1 MGMSREQMD
10 RAVNEHFGYE
20 AADDLDGVM
29 ASLADDVEHEIVPSP
44 VGAQTDKAG
53 IRAGDIVT
61 KVNGREVTPEQTLSF
76 LVANIRPGTLFK
88 ALKGDGVTPI
98 KRYYGEDFLI
108 DETLWNG
115 EIFDGGPFLCD
126 GRSGKA
132 SFRLLH
138 IFEFRDGKISREQAW
153 CDLAAIQRQLG
164 AARR

>member
-53 IRAGDIVT
+53 IRAYY
-61 KVNGREVTPEQTLSF
+61 
-76 LVANIRPGTLFK
+76 ATLFK